1 MSNWTWHN
9 SWYIKLKIWRDLNN
23 VLTKSQNLKANSDL
37 IFNSAFDSSLWFNF
51 YMSIYHDNENDV
63 LSVYEENFD
72 CHEVNRVVLQEN
84 CFKIWDFK

>member
-1 MSNWTWHN
+1 
-9 SWYIKLKIWRDLNN
+9 
-23 VLTKSQNLKANSDL
+23 
-37 IFNSAFDSSLWFNF
+37 
-51 YMSIYHDNENDV
+51 MSIYHDNENDV